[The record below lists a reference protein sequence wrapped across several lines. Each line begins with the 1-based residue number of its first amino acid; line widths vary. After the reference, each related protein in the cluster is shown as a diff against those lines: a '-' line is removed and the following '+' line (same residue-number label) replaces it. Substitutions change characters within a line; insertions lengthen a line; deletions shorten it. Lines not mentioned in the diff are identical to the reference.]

1 MREVW
6 GNGQKNMSLE
16 VRYSADGET
25 FRWAEVNAMLFR
37 REDMPDKVYL
47 AMRDTSEQHLLK
59 GIVER
64 YVYSHC
70 DYFIYLNA
78 RNNSYVMFSS
88 KGTVRFFRP
97 ITVMTMREPLRH
109 M

>member
-1 MREVW
+1 
-6 GNGQKNMSLE
+6 
-16 VRYSADGET
+16 
-25 FRWAEVNAMLFR
+25 
-37 REDMPDKVYL
+37 MPDKGYIWPS
-47 AMRDTSEQHLLK
+47 RDTSEQHLLK

-97 ITVMTMREPLRH
+97 ITVMTKMKAIETYVRKYIAPRIRSWQSVKCV
-109 M
+109 